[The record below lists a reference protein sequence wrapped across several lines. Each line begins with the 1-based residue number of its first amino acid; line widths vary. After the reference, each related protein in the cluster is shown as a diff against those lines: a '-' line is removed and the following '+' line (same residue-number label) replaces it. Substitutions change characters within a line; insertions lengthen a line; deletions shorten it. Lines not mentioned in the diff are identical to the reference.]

1 LSNVVANSGCGSGS
15 VYLPGTAASYV
26 AVTNVSDLNF
36 NTGSAFTLC
45 AWINTSTPGVI
56 AAKSTPGGSSAN
68 HTLAFYVDTSGVLR
82 YDVFYVSTVTSS
94 ATVNS
99 GQWTHVAVTC
109 DGTTYRLY
117 INGAPDGAKA
127 FGGAN
132 DPGTWDFT
140 VGLTRNGTF
149 PQPNGAANGPFAG
162 DIDEVAVWNSALS
175 PNQLAYVYQN
185 GVSLPIPAA
194 LAATAATGITTTS
207 ATLNGTL
214 ACTGTNAAVLALW
227 NRVNGGTNA
236 ALWTNSAYVGSWT
249 NVASTNL
256 SLQVS
261 GLIPQ
266 TQYYFTFRATNSA
279 YNVWATNVQS
289 FATLAPPPPP
299 VLAGSAITMSNGV
312 PNFTFGTT
320 AGYKYRLVYKDTLT
334 NTSWLPVIAPTNF
347 PLPDGWSASSTGA
360 PMSLND
366 TNTAGQSQRFY
377 RLEAANP

>member
-1 LSNVVANSGCGSGS
+1 MASTNLSYTATGLAPNTTYYFTFRGTNAGGNLWATNVLGFTTAALPPAPVLWLGFNGGWANSGTSTNNHVVSHLGSAVLSNVVANSGCGSGS

-68 HTLAFYVDTSGVLR
+68 HTPAFYVDTSGVLR
-82 YDVFYVSTVTSS
+82 YDVFYVNTVTSS
-94 ATVNS
+94 ATVTS

-207 ATLNGTL
+207 ATLHGTL
-214 ACTGTNAAVLALW
+214 ACTGTNAAVLAFW
-227 NRVNGGTNA
+227 NTVNGGTNA

-266 TQYYFTFRATNSA
+266 TEDENAKMGPFCCSPR
-279 YNVWATNVQS
+279 
-289 FATLAPPPPP
+289 
-299 VLAGSAITMSNGV
+299 
-312 PNFTFGTT
+312 
-320 AGYKYRLVYKDTLT
+320 
-334 NTSWLPVIAPTNF
+334 
-347 PLPDGWSASSTGA
+347 
-360 PMSLND
+360 
-366 TNTAGQSQRFY
+366 
-377 RLEAANP
+377 